1 MITKNCCKKILKS
14 SGLKVERVVV
24 LKFMNHLNNLSKE
37 LTQRMKVSTLLRGRK
52 TIQLKDFEHV
62 MAEEII

>member
-37 LTQRMKVSTLLRGRK
+37 LTQRMKVSSLLRGRK